1 MRTISLFLQLIGL
14 AVVAVLGYWAWYAN
28 WGPNPHD
35 KVGVNVAAFVPVA
48 VRDWGCTRLR
58 QRFAAETPAI
68 CAPALPGPSVPAPSA
83 PEPSAPAEG
92 GGRL

>member
-35 KVGVNVAAFVPVA
+35 KVGVTAAALVPVA
-48 VRDWGCTRLR
+48 VKEWGCARLR
-58 QRFAAETPAI
+58 QRFASDIPAT
-68 CAPALPGPSVPAPSA
+68 CGLAPSA
-83 PEPSAPAEG
+83 PGAPVPSAPAEG

>member
-35 KVGVNVAAFVPVA
+35 RVGVSVSAFVPAA
-48 VRDWGCTRLR
+48 VKDWGCARLR
-58 QRFAAETPAI
+58 QRFAGETPAM
-68 CAPALPGPSVPAPSA
+68 CAPVTAVPGLPAPSA
-83 PEPSAPAEG
+83 PEEG